1 MKRILCIT
9 LALLL
14 LFPILLL
21 STAAAEP
28 EEYVFEYVE
37 PVALMSDDY
46 DFDAFGSACYRCSS
60 LVPEG
65 YYRLQVI
72 LEDKYLSPVF
82 YFSPAPL
89 VPGEP
94 GGVYDSKSY
103 FSPVLFPEVI
113 SFSLSGNLLRNKN
126 VSFQYYSSVIVM
138 GDGSDYYST
147 ISFLRNE
154 GSSSFS
160 LSNAVVSMISV
171 DIISE
176 NLAGSLSS
184 EPYAAFSSIL
194 SILPLV
200 IPVLVSFIGIRK
212 AISYVRSKANGS

>member
-1 MKRILCIT
+1 MKRILCVT

-21 STAAAEP
+21 PAAAAEP

-37 PVALMSDDY
+37 PLALMSDDY
-46 DFDAFGSACYRCSS
+46 DFDAYGSYYRCSS
-60 LVPEG
+60 LIPEG

-82 YFSPAPL
+82 YFTPAPL

-94 GGVYDSKSY
+94 GGTYNSESY
-103 FSPVLFPEVI
+103 FSPVLFPEVV
-113 SFSLSGNLLRNKN
+113 SLSFDGNLLRNKN
-126 VSFQYYSSVIVM
+126 VSFEYYSSVFVM
-138 GDGSDYYST
+138 SAGSKYYST

-154 GSSSFS
+154 GSSTFF

-176 NLAGSLSS
+176 NLSGSLSS
-184 EPYAAFSSIL
+184 EPYAAFSEIL
-194 SILPLV
+194 SLLPIVL
-200 IPVLVSFIGIRK
+200 PVVVSFIAIRK
-212 AISYVRSKANGS
+212 AISYVRSKVNGS